1 METKDRQGGPDR
13 AVQTE
18 GPARRPRTRQARLGP
33 WLLLVVL
40 AALGPGRA
48 AAEEAWQ
55 ACKVKDAGKDDLS
68 LEKRAVPDSK
78 FHEYRAQVTSKLS
91 AEAILRTLWGNLTDP
106 PQGVVKQRQILR
118 KSATEVVLYDQVR
131 TPVVSDRDYTLRIW
145 LEREPAGTVH
155 LKMHTAPELG
165 PPPADK
171 HVRIPIIRGEWTL
184 VPRPEGGARVTFQC
198 FSEPGGSVPAFMVR
212 GAQQDQ
218 VVSDV
223 RRILAKAEA
232 QAAAGR

>member
-1 METKDRQGGPDR
+1 MET
-13 AVQTE
+13 VETVE
-18 GPARRPRTRQARLGP
+18 RRERQAGP
-33 WLLLVVL
+33 GRTGWAPGSAQGRMGIWVLAAVL

-48 AAEEAWQ
+48 AAEEPWQ
-55 ACKVKDAGKDDLS
+55 ACKVKDADKDNMS
-68 LEKRAVPDSK
+68 LEKRAVQDSK
-78 FHEYRAQVTSKLS
+78 FLEYRAQVTSRLS

-106 PQGVVKQRQILR
+106 PKGVVKQRQILR
-118 KSATEVVLYDQVR
+118 RSETEVVLYDQVR

-145 LEREPAGTVH
+145 IEREPAGTLH

-184 VPRPEGGARVTFQC
+184 VPTREGGAQVTFQC

-223 RRILAKAEA
+223 RRVLAKAEA
-232 QAAAGR
+232 QAAGR